1 MRITKAIWQS
11 EQLAG
16 LPWECRFLLVGLMTL
31 ADASGRV
38 EWDPARVKTLICPYD
53 LTLDEFRAAANKL
66 RKARVL
72 RAVVVDG
79 VQYAQI
85 ATIRGPGKQRRAPKE
100 PTTPAAP
107 VQRYEAATFRVNT
120 GATWQAPQEL
130 VDQLAR
136 AFGAVDIEV
145 EMMRAAT
152 WTITNTS
159 QRKTEGGMPRFL
171 RTWMQRAHD
180 RARVDDKPKPSR
192 YTPAL
197 PEFGDA

>member
-85 ATIRGPGKQRRAPKE
+85 ATIRGPGKQRRVPKE

-107 VQRYEAATFRVNT
+107 VQRYEAATFWIKT
-120 GATWQAPQEL
+120 GERWHAPQALFEQL
-130 VDQLAR
+130 VALYPALD
-136 AFGAVDIEV
+136 V
-145 EMMRAAT
+145 EREFMRASV
-152 WTITNTS
+152 WTFTNTS
-159 QRKTEGGMPRFL
+159 QRKTERGMLRFI
-171 RTWMQRAHD
+171 RTWVENAQNKM
-180 RARVDDKPKPSR
+180 RVDDKPKPSR

-197 PEFGDA
+197 PEFEP